1 VRTLNQNLPVNT
13 GYGAAV
19 PVVVPAVQHDV
30 GMLRCWG
37 HLGVLGGSPPVPRN
51 SLLLTDVPLR
61 HHRQVLQ
68 DKDQDPRRY
77 IRLW

>member
-1 VRTLNQNLPVNT
+1 MNQNLPLKI

-19 PVVVPAVQHDV
+19 SVVVPAVKNDV
-30 GMLRCWG
+30 GVLHCWG
-37 HLGVLGGSPPVPRN
+37 RPGEPSDTPSVPRN
-51 SLLLTDVPLR
+51 PLFLADVPLR

-77 IRLW
+77 IHVW